1 MKSKLVIFTVF
12 TILALALVACG
23 EEEPT
28 DLNMFVFAA
37 PGHKDIP
44 REVSDVFVEEN
55 PNVTVEIVEGSNA
68 TTFPQM
74 LAAFQTTPDD
84 PLFDLGYFNMTA
96 HVDGEL
102 AGMWESL
109 DEENIPN
116 LALVPDQFRQEG
128 DRGVI
133 FATGYF
139 GLVYNTECV
148 GDDPPTSYSALW
160 DPKYKGQV
168 ALWDYVWYPV
178 VAAAMLNGGD
188 EHNIDPGFELW
199 AENTDQIHSLIS
211 SNQQLKDLM
220 VAGEVCVAI
229 FDLQQV
235 RRWAEEEGAPV
246 AGVVPDEGAIAWPLV
261 INILKG
267 VTPEE
272 KKAAEELINEL
283 IDPETLSRY
292 AEATFYAP
300 TLTGVD
306 LPDDIAGLPSF
317 SEDVLLDSLF
327 FDWVEI
333 IQNQD
338 EWSQRWDREI
348 KSQLQE

>member
-1 MKSKLVIFTVF
+1 MSRKLV
-12 TILALALVACG
+12 LVSFFLLLSIVLIACG
-23 EEEPT
+23 GAQEPV

-44 REVSDVFVEEN
+44 REVSDEYVAEN
-55 PNVTVEIVEGSNA
+55 GNVTVEIIEGSNA
-68 TTFPQM
+68 QTFPQM

-84 PLFDLGYFNMTA
+84 PLFDLGYYNMTA

-102 AGMWESL
+102 AGLWESL
-109 DEENIPN
+109 DPENVPN
-116 LALVPDQFRQEG
+116 LELVPEQFRQPE

-148 GDDPPTSYSALW
+148 EEPPTSYAALW
-160 DPKYKGQV
+160 DPQYEGQV
-168 ALWDYVWYPV
+168 AVWDYTWYHMIV
-178 VAAAMLNGGD
+178 AAMLNGGD

-199 AENTDQIHSLIS
+199 ANNVDQLHSLVT

-246 AGVVPDEGAIAWPLV
+246 AGVVPEEGAIAWPLV
-261 INILKG
+261 VNITKG
-267 VTPEE
+267 VTPEQKE
-272 KKAAEELINEL
+272 TAERLINDL
-283 IDPETLSRY
+283 IDPATLTRY

-300 TLTGVD
+300 TLTGVE
-306 LPDDIAGLPSF
+306 LPEEMQALPSF
-317 SEDVLLDSLF
+317 SEEVLLNSLF
-327 FDWVEI
+327 FDWTHI
-333 IQNQD
+333 IENQD
-338 EWSQRWDREI
+338 EWSQRWDREV
-348 KSQLQE
+348 KAQLQQ